1 MRYSDYVEPEMA
13 VEKTLNTLMDHKTVQ
28 VLQVGAMMNE
38 SSAHARIDVSPHK
51 IYQWKV
57 KGGVCEEAKGC
68 RRHATFHYHHESEC
82 QVGLYCTKLGGN
94 ICGDSE
100 LRVVYGPEQVCWPLT
115 QFVSLPFVKTNMM
128 NSGLF
133 V

>member
-1 MRYSDYVEPEMA
+1 MA

-82 QVGLYCTKLGGN
+82 KVGLYCTKLGGN

-100 LRVVYGPEQVCWPLT
+100 LRVVYGPEQVCWPQT
-115 QFVSLPFVKTNMM
+115 QLVSLCF
-128 NSGLF
+128 L
-133 V
+133 